1 MAEGKDPINYNRSA
15 EYGSYIIDAVT
26 TGQTFRFNGNVENDG
41 LITNLLPGACVEVPC
56 YADKHGVNPAFV
68 GDLPPQLAAIN
79 QAHVA
84 VCELTVQAAP
94 TGDRDAVYQA
104 CALDPLTGAVCSLD
118 EVHAMCD
125 ELFAAS
131 APWLPQFKR
140 RGRARKASRKS

>member
-1 MAEGKDPINYNRSA
+1 V
-15 EYGSYIIDAVT
+15 VT
-26 TGQTFRFNGNVENDG
+26 GVPFCFNGNVPNDG
-41 LITNLLPGACVEVPC
+41 LITNLVDGCCVEVPC
-56 YADKHGVNPAFV
+56 YADRHGVNPAFV

-84 VCELTVQAAP
+84 VSELTVQAAL

-125 ELFAAS
+125 ELFEAS
-131 APWLPQFKR
+131 AAWLPMFKKR
-140 RGRARKASRKS
+140 QKATKASRRNK